1 LGASQK
7 KSVATTFPR
16 PINVVRRRGATDI
29 MKTVVVTQYGD
40 PKKYVHC
47 IEVPDLGPP
56 AEDEVLFDVV
66 AFPINPADISFC
78 WGRYRLRPELPA
90 TPGAECVGR
99 VVEIG
104 SAVRH
109 IAVGDLV
116 INLDRENWTQR
127 RLVKAHR
134 VIAVPAEIDVKQ
146 AAMMRI
152 NPPTAHLLLSDTVAL
167 DRGDWIIQNAANS
180 AVGRLIIT
188 FAKERGINTVNVV
201 RRDEARQQL
210 VDLGVDVCV
219 TDSADL
225 AQSVRALTNGA
236 AIKLG
241 IDTVAGSATSR
252 LASCVADGGVVCT
265 YGSVSRED
273 IVLPPAQ
280 LVYRGL
286 KFTGFLL
293 GRFLDRKP
301 EAKVAEIYREIFERV
316 ARGLRVDIERVYPIE
331 DIGEAIAHPDRT
343 RDSGKILVAPNGL
356 ERLRPAEQF

>member
-1 LGASQK
+1 
-7 KSVATTFPR
+7 
-16 PINVVRRRGATDI
+16 

-40 PKKYVHC
+40 PKKYVRC
-47 IEVPDLGPP
+47 IEVPEPGAPGD
-56 AEDEVLFDVV
+56 DEVLFDVV

-99 VVEIG
+99 VVAIG
-104 SAVRH
+104 RSVRH
-109 IAVGDLV
+109 LAVGDLV

-146 AAMMRI
+146 AAMARI
-152 NPPTAHLLLSDTVAL
+152 NPPTAHLLLSDVVTL
-167 DRGDWIIQNAANS
+167 GRGDWIIQNAANS
-180 AVGRLIIT
+180 AVGRLIIA
-188 FAKERGINTVNVV
+188 FAKERGINTINVV

-210 VDLGVDVCV
+210 ADLGVDVCL

-241 IDTVAGSATSR
+241 IDTVAGLATSR
-252 LASCVADGGVVCT
+252 IASCVEDGGVVCT
-265 YGSVSRED
+265 YGSVSGED
-273 IVLPPAQ
+273 IVLPPAH

-293 GRFLDRKP
+293 GRFFDQKSDAR
-301 EAKVAEIYREIFERV
+301 VAEVYREIFERI
-316 ARGLRVDIERVYPIE
+316 AHGLRVDIEKVYPIE
-331 DIGEAIAHPDRT
+331 DIGEAVAHADRA
-343 RDSGKILVAPNGL
+343 RDAGKILVAPNGL
-356 ERLRPAEQF
+356 ERLLPAES

>member
-1 LGASQK
+1 
-7 KSVATTFPR
+7 
-16 PINVVRRRGATDI
+16 

-40 PKKYVHC
+40 PEKYVRC
-47 IEVPDLGPP
+47 IKVPDPDAPG
-56 AEDEVLFDVV
+56 EDEVLFDVL

-99 VVEIG
+99 VIAVG
-104 SAVRH
+104 SSVCH
-109 IAVGDLV
+109 LAVGDLV

-134 VIAVPAEIDVKQ
+134 VIAVPAEIEVKQ

-152 NPPTAHLLLSDTVAL
+152 NPPTAHLLLSDIVTL
-167 DRGDWIIQNAANS
+167 ERGDWIIQNAANS
-180 AVGRLIIT
+180 AVGRLIIA

-210 VDLGVDVCV
+210 ADIGVDVCV
-219 TDSADL
+219 TDSKDL

-236 AIKLG
+236 KIKLG

-252 LASCVADGGVVCT
+252 IASCVEDGGVVCT

-273 IVLPPAQ
+273 IVLPPAH

-293 GRFLDRKP
+293 GRFLDWKS
-301 EAKVAEIYREIFERV
+301 EAQVAAIYREIFERV
-316 ARGLRVDIERVYPIE
+316 ADGPRVDIERVYPIE
-331 DIGEAIAHPDRT
+331 DIGEAIAHADRA
-343 RDSGKILVAPNGL
+343 RDAGKILVAPNGL
-356 ERLRPAEQF
+356 ERLLPAEQS